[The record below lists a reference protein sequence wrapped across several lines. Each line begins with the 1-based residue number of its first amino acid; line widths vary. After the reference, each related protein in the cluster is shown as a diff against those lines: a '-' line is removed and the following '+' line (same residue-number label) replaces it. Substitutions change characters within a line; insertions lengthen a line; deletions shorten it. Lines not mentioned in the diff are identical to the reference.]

1 MRLLLI
7 CQLSDGFLNILIGNF
22 GGEGKEG
29 REEGGVMAEIIK
41 SVTTE
46 QMIKIVF
53 TAGDGTPSDPVRLIC
68 QYWDM
73 DGNLIKEKDSY
84 TE

>member
-1 MRLLLI
+1 ML
-7 CQLSDGFLNILIGNF
+7 
-22 GGEGKEG
+22 KEG

-53 TAGDGTPSDPVRLIC
+53 TTGDGTPSDTVRLIC

-73 DGNLIKEKDSY
+73 DGNLIKENYSY

>member
-1 MRLLLI
+1 M
-7 CQLSDGFLNILIGNF
+7 
-22 GGEGKEG
+22 
-29 REEGGVMAEIIK
+29 EIIK

-46 QMIKIVF
+46 QVIKVVF
-53 TAGDGTPSDPVRLIC
+53 TTGDGTPSDPARLIY

-73 DGNLIKEKDSY
+73 DGNLIKENDSY

>member
-1 MRLLLI
+1 
-7 CQLSDGFLNILIGNF
+7 
-22 GGEGKEG
+22 
-29 REEGGVMAEIIK
+29 MAEIIK

-46 QMIKIVF
+46 QVIKVVF
-53 TAGDGTPSDPVRLIC
+53 TTGDGTPSDPARLIC

-73 DGNLIKEKDSY
+73 DGNLIKDNDSY

>member
-1 MRLLLI
+1 M
-7 CQLSDGFLNILIGNF
+7 GWAYF
-22 GGEGKEG
+22 GKEG

-46 QMIKIVF
+46 QVIKVVF
-53 TAGDGTPSDPVRLIC
+53 TTGDGTPSDPARLIC

-73 DGNLIKEKDSY
+73 DGNLIKENDSY

>member
-1 MRLLLI
+1 
-7 CQLSDGFLNILIGNF
+7 
-22 GGEGKEG
+22 
-29 REEGGVMAEIIK
+29 MAEIIK

-46 QMIKIVF
+46 QMIKVVF
-53 TAGDGTPSDPVRLIC
+53 TAGDGTPSDPARLIC

-73 DGNLIKEKDSY
+73 DGNLIKENDSY